1 MKLSSFGGIGRAL
14 TNRNYRVYTYGSSAS
29 LIGTWMQRAAVGW
42 LAWELTHDPKW
53 VGIAVSADLLPTIVS
68 SPIAGVLADRF
79 HPMRM
84 LKVLQLLAGLQ
95 ALALALLTFAG
106 LITVELLT
114 GLTVILGLI
123 MGFNHPVRQ
132 TTIYLLVRRED
143 LSAAVATT
151 SVIFNTSRVIGP
163 AIAGFVIHF
172 GGAGIAFGLNALT
185 FMVMLVALAAIR
197 LPPQTPRV
205 RPTLSVVGDI
215 MAGYR
220 YAFAHKGIAP
230 TLLISLSAALLV
242 RPAVEMLPA
251 FVGQVFEGGAD
262 SLGLILAANGV
273 GAMLAGIWLAYRGSA
288 AGLVSIAIWSTV
300 LAAVALTGFAASS
313 NFWVGTGFVFVL
325 GIAMSLRGTATQT
338 LIQNAVD
345 PAMRGR
351 VLSLN
356 TLIFNAGPAVG
367 AFALGL
373 VASWSGLQPP
383 LYVASVL
390 SLAVWLWAWLRRERL
405 TEYLEGPDTYEG
417 GGTDTAETP
426 PQGATPPRAAE

>member
-1 MKLSSFGGIGRAL
+1 MKLSAFGGIGRAL
-14 TNRNYRVYTYGSSAS
+14 SNRDYRVYTYGSSAS

-53 VGIAVSADLLPTIVS
+53 VGIVVSADLLPSIVA
-68 SPIAGVLADRF
+68 SPIAGVLADRL

-84 LKVLQLLAGLQ
+84 LKVLQVLAALQ
-95 ALALALLTFAG
+95 ALALAVMTFG
-106 LITVELLT
+106 GFLTVELLT
-114 GLTVILGLI
+114 VMTLLLGVI

-132 TTIYLLVRRED
+132 TMIYQLVRRED

-172 GGAGIAFGLNALT
+172 GGAGIAFSLNAVT
-185 FMVMLVALAAIR
+185 FMVMLGALAAIK
-197 LPPQTPRV
+197 LPPQAPRP
-205 RPTLSVVGDI
+205 RSSLSVVGDI

-251 FVGQVFEGGAD
+251 FVGQVFAGGAD

-273 GAMLAGIWLAYRGSA
+273 GAMLSGIWLAWRGSA
-288 AGLVSIAIWSTV
+288 HGLVAIAIWSTV
-300 LAAVALTGFAASS
+300 LSAVALAGFAASS
-313 NFWVGTGFVFVL
+313 SFWVGTGFIFLL

-345 PAMRGR
+345 PSMRGR

-356 TLIFNAGPAVG
+356 TLIFNVGPAAG
-367 AFALGL
+367 AFSLGL
-373 VASWSGLQPP
+373 IASWAGLQPP
-383 LYVASVL
+383 LYVAAAL
-390 SLAVWLWAWLRRERL
+390 SLAVWLWAWLRGERL
-405 TEYLEGPDTYEG
+405 TQYLEGPDTHEG
-417 GGTDTAETP
+417 RGTIPDAPTP
-426 PQGATPPRAAE
+426 AAPPRPAE

>member
-1 MKLSSFGGIGRAL
+1 MKLSAFGGIGRAL
-14 TNRNYRVYTYGSSAS
+14 SNRDYRVYTYGSSAS

-53 VGIAVSADLLPTIVS
+53 VGIVVSADLLPSIVA
-68 SPIAGVLADRF
+68 SPIAGVLADRL

-84 LKVLQLLAGLQ
+84 LKVLQVLAALQ
-95 ALALALLTFAG
+95 ALALAVMTFG
-106 LITVELLT
+106 GFLTVEV
-114 GLTVILGLI
+114 LTVMTLLLGVI

-132 TTIYLLVRRED
+132 TMIYQLVRRED

-172 GGAGIAFGLNALT
+172 GGAGIAFSLNAVT
-185 FMVMLVALAAIR
+185 FVVMLGALAAIK
-197 LPPQTPRV
+197 LPPQAPRP
-205 RPTLSVVGDI
+205 RSSLSVVGDI

-251 FVGQVFEGGAD
+251 FVGQVFAGGAD

-273 GAMLAGIWLAYRGSA
+273 GAMLSGIWLAWRGSA
-288 AGLVSIAIWSTV
+288 HGLVAIAIWSTV
-300 LAAVALTGFAASS
+300 LSAVALAGFAASS
-313 NFWVGTGFVFVL
+313 SFWVGTGFIFLL

-345 PAMRGR
+345 PSMRGR

-356 TLIFNAGPAVG
+356 TLIFNAGPAAG
-367 AFALGL
+367 AFSLGL
-373 VASWSGLQPP
+373 IASWAGLQPP
-383 LYVASVL
+383 LYVAAAL

-405 TEYLEGPDTYEG
+405 TQYLEGPDTHEG
-417 GGTDTAETP
+417 GGAIPDAPAPE
-426 PQGATPPRAAE
+426 APPRPAE

>member
-1 MKLSSFGGIGRAL
+1 MNLSSFGGIGRAL
-14 TNRNYRVYTYGSSAS
+14 ANRNYRVYSYGSAAS

-53 VGIAVSADLLPTIVS
+53 VGIAVSADLLPTILS

-84 LKVLQLLAGLQ
+84 LKALQLMAGLQ
-95 ALALALLTFAG
+95 AAALAALTFSG
-106 LITVELLT
+106 LITIEWLVALT
-114 GLTVILGLI
+114 GVLGVV

-143 LSAAVATT
+143 LSAAVAMT

-163 AIAGFVIHF
+163 AVAGFVIHF
-172 GGAGIAFGLNALT
+172 GGAGFAFGLNALT
-185 FMVMLVALAAIR
+185 FMMMLAALAAVH
-197 LPPQTPRV
+197 LPPQPPRA
-205 RPTLSVVGDI
+205 RPTMSVLGDI

-220 YAFAHKGIAP
+220 YAFVHAGIGP

-251 FVGQVFEGGAD
+251 FVGQIFEGGAD

-273 GAMLAGIWLAYRGSA
+273 GAMLAGIWLAWRGSA
-288 AGLVSIAIWSTV
+288 EGLVPVAIWSTV
-300 LAAVALTGFAASS
+300 LAAAALVGLATSDT
-313 NFWVGTGFVFVL
+313 FWLGTAFVFVL

-345 PAMRGR
+345 PEMRGR

-356 TLIFNAGPAVG
+356 SLIFNAGPAVG
-367 AFALGL
+367 AFTLGL
-373 VASWSGLQPP
+373 IA
-383 LYVASVL
+383 
-390 SLAVWLWAWLRRERL
+390 
-405 TEYLEGPDTYEG
+405 
-417 GGTDTAETP
+417 
-426 PQGATPPRAAE
+426 

>member
-1 MKLSSFGGIGRAL
+1 MNLSSFGGIGRAL
-14 TNRNYRVYTYGSSAS
+14 ANRNYRVYSYGSAAS

-95 ALALALLTFAG
+95 AAALAVLTFSG
-106 LITVELLT
+106 LITIEWLVALT
-114 GLTVILGLI
+114 AVLGVV

-143 LSAAVATT
+143 LSAAVAMT

-172 GGAGIAFGLNALT
+172 GGAGFAFGLNT
-185 FMVMLVALAAIR
+185 ISFMIMLAALAAVR
-197 LPPQTPRV
+197 LPPLPPRT
-205 RPTLSVVGDI
+205 RPTMSVLGDI
-215 MAGYR
+215 VAGYR
-220 YAFAHKGIAP
+220 YAFVHAGIGP

-251 FVGQVFEGGAD
+251 FVGQIFEGGAD

-273 GAMLAGIWLAYRGSA
+273 GAMLAGIWLAWRGSA
-288 AGLVSIAIWSTV
+288 EGLVPVAIWSTV
-300 LAAVALTGFAASS
+300 LAAVALVGLAASDT
-313 NFWVGTGFVFVL
+313 FWLGTAFVFVL

-345 PAMRGR
+345 PEMRGR

-356 TLIFNAGPAVG
+356 SLIFNAGPAVG
-367 AFALGL
+367 AFTLGL
-373 VASWSGLQPP
+373 IASWAGLQPP
-383 LYVASVL
+383 LYVAAVL
-390 SLAVWLWAWLRRERL
+390 SLGVWLWAWLRRDRL
-405 TEYLEGPDTYEG
+405 AAALEGPDTHERRA
-417 GGTDTAETP
+417 DA
-426 PQGATPPRAAE
+426 GA

>member
-1 MKLSSFGGIGRAL
+1 MNLSSFGGIGRAL
-14 TNRNYRVYTYGSSAS
+14 ANRNYRVYSYGSAAS

-95 ALALALLTFAG
+95 AAALAVLTFSG
-106 LITVELLT
+106 LITIEWLVALT
-114 GLTVILGLI
+114 AVLGVV

-143 LSAAVATT
+143 LSAAVAMT

-172 GGAGIAFGLNALT
+172 GGAGFAFGLNT
-185 FMVMLVALAAIR
+185 ISFMIMLAALAAVR
-197 LPPQTPRV
+197 LPPLPPRT
-205 RPTLSVVGDI
+205 RPTMSVLGDI

-220 YAFAHKGIAP
+220 YAFVHAGIGP

-251 FVGQVFEGGAD
+251 FVGQIFEGGAD

-273 GAMLAGIWLAYRGSA
+273 GAMLAGIWLAWRGSA
-288 AGLVSIAIWSTV
+288 EGLVPVAIWSTV
-300 LAAVALTGFAASS
+300 LAAVALVGLAASDT
-313 NFWVGTGFVFVL
+313 FWLGTAFVFVL

-345 PAMRGR
+345 PEMRGR

-356 TLIFNAGPAVG
+356 SLIFNAGPAVG
-367 AFALGL
+367 AFTLGL
-373 VASWSGLQPP
+373 IASWAGLQPP
-383 LYVASVL
+383 LYVAAVL
-390 SLAVWLWAWLRRERL
+390 SLGVWLWAWLRRDRL
-405 TEYLEGPDTYEG
+405 AVALEGPDTHERRA
-417 GGTDTAETP
+417 DA
-426 PQGATPPRAAE
+426 GA

>member
-1 MKLSSFGGIGRAL
+1 MNLSSFGGIGRAL
-14 TNRNYRVYTYGSSAS
+14 ANCNYRVYSYGSAAS

-95 ALALALLTFAG
+95 AAALAVLTFSG
-106 LITVELLT
+106 LITIEWLVALT
-114 GLTVILGLI
+114 AVLGVV

-143 LSAAVATT
+143 LSAAVAMT

-172 GGAGIAFGLNALT
+172 GGAEFAFGLNT
-185 FMVMLVALAAIR
+185 ISFMIMLAALAAVR
-197 LPPQTPRV
+197 LPPLPPRT
-205 RPTLSVVGDI
+205 RPTMSVLGDI

-220 YAFAHKGIAP
+220 YAFVHAGIGP

-251 FVGQVFEGGAD
+251 FVGQIFEGGAD

-273 GAMLAGIWLAYRGSA
+273 GAMLAGIWLAWRGSA
-288 AGLVSIAIWSTV
+288 EGLVPVAIWSTV
-300 LAAVALTGFAASS
+300 LAAVALVGLAASDT
-313 NFWVGTGFVFVL
+313 FWLGTAFVFVL

-345 PAMRGR
+345 PEMRGR

-356 TLIFNAGPAVG
+356 SLIFNAGPAVG
-367 AFALGL
+367 AFTLGL
-373 VASWSGLQPP
+373 IASWAGLQPP
-383 LYVASVL
+383 LYVAAVL
-390 SLAVWLWAWLRRERL
+390 SLGVWLWAWLRRDRL
-405 TEYLEGPDTYEG
+405 AAALEGPDTHERRA
-417 GGTDTAETP
+417 DA
-426 PQGATPPRAAE
+426 GA

>member
-1 MKLSSFGGIGRAL
+1 MNLSSFGGIGRAL
-14 TNRNYRVYTYGSSAS
+14 ANRNYRVYSYGSAAS

-42 LAWELTHDPKW
+42 LAWELAHDPKW
-53 VGIAVSADLLPTIVS
+53 VGIAVSADLLPTILS

-84 LKVLQLLAGLQ
+84 LKALQLMAGLQ
-95 ALALALLTFAG
+95 AAALAALTFSG
-106 LITVELLT
+106 LITIEWLVALT
-114 GLTVILGLI
+114 GVLGVV

-143 LSAAVATT
+143 LSAAVAMT

-163 AIAGFVIHF
+163 AVAGFVIHF
-172 GGAGIAFGLNALT
+172 GGAGFAFGLNALT
-185 FMVMLVALAAIR
+185 FMMMLAALAAVH
-197 LPPQTPRV
+197 LPPQPPRA
-205 RPTLSVVGDI
+205 RPTMSVLGDI

-220 YAFAHKGIAP
+220 YAFVHAGIGP

-251 FVGQVFEGGAD
+251 FVGQIFEGGAD

-273 GAMLAGIWLAYRGSA
+273 GAMLAGIWLAWRGSA
-288 AGLVSIAIWSTV
+288 EGLVPVAIWSTV
-300 LAAVALTGFAASS
+300 LAAAALVGLATSDT
-313 NFWVGTGFVFVL
+313 FWLGTAFVFVL

-345 PAMRGR
+345 PEMRGR

-356 TLIFNAGPAVG
+356 SLIFNAGPAVG
-367 AFALGL
+367 AFTLGL
-373 VASWSGLQPP
+373 IASWAGLQPP
-383 LYVASVL
+383 LYVAAAL
-390 SLAVWLWAWLRRERL
+390 SLGVWLWAWLRRARL
-405 TEYLEGPDTYEG
+405 AEALEGPDTHERRA
-417 GGTDTAETP
+417 DA
-426 PQGATPPRAAE
+426 GA

>member
-1 MKLSSFGGIGRAL
+1 MNLSSFGGIGRAL
-14 TNRNYRVYTYGSSAS
+14 ANRNYRVYSYGSAAS

-95 ALALALLTFAG
+95 AAALAVLTFSG
-106 LITVELLT
+106 LITIEWLVALT
-114 GLTVILGLI
+114 AVLGVV

-143 LSAAVATT
+143 LSAAVAMT

-172 GGAGIAFGLNALT
+172 GGAGFAFGLNT
-185 FMVMLVALAAIR
+185 ISFMIMLAALAAVR
-197 LPPQTPRV
+197 LPPLPPRT
-205 RPTLSVVGDI
+205 RPTMSVLGDI

-220 YAFAHKGIAP
+220 YAFVHAGIGP

-251 FVGQVFEGGAD
+251 FVGQIFEGGAD

-273 GAMLAGIWLAYRGSA
+273 GAMLAGIWLAWRGSA
-288 AGLVSIAIWSTV
+288 EGLVPVAIWSTV
-300 LAAVALTGFAASS
+300 LAAVALVGLAASDT
-313 NFWVGTGFVFVL
+313 FWLGTAFVFVL

-345 PAMRGR
+345 PEMRGR

-356 TLIFNAGPAVG
+356 SLIFNAGPAVG
-367 AFALGL
+367 AFTLGL
-373 VASWSGLQPP
+373 IASWAGLQPP
-383 LYVASVL
+383 LYVAAVL
-390 SLAVWLWAWLRRERL
+390 SLGVWLWAWLRRDRL
-405 TEYLEGPDTYEG
+405 AAALEGPDTHERRA
-417 GGTDTAETP
+417 DA
-426 PQGATPPRAAE
+426 GA

>member
-1 MKLSSFGGIGRAL
+1 MNLSSFGGIGRAL
-14 TNRNYRVYTYGSSAS
+14 ANRNYRVYSYGSAAS

-95 ALALALLTFAG
+95 AAALAVLTFSG
-106 LITVELLT
+106 LITIEWLVALSA
-114 GLTVILGLI
+114 VLGVV

-143 LSAAVATT
+143 LSAAVAMT

-172 GGAGIAFGLNALT
+172 GGAGFAFGLNT
-185 FMVMLVALAAIR
+185 ISFMIMLAALAAVR
-197 LPPQTPRV
+197 LPPLPPRT
-205 RPTLSVVGDI
+205 RPTMSVLGDI
-215 MAGYR
+215 VAGYR
-220 YAFAHKGIAP
+220 YAFVHAGIGP

-251 FVGQVFEGGAD
+251 FVGQIFEGGAD

-273 GAMLAGIWLAYRGSA
+273 GAMLAGIWLAWRGSA
-288 AGLVSIAIWSTV
+288 EGLVPVAIWSTV
-300 LAAVALTGFAASS
+300 LAAVALVGLAASDT
-313 NFWVGTGFVFVL
+313 FWLGTAFVFVL

-345 PAMRGR
+345 PEMRGR

-356 TLIFNAGPAVG
+356 SLIFNAGPAVG
-367 AFALGL
+367 AFTLGL
-373 VASWSGLQPP
+373 IASWAGLQPP
-383 LYVASVL
+383 LYVAAVL
-390 SLAVWLWAWLRRERL
+390 SLGVWLWAWLRRDRL
-405 TEYLEGPDTYEG
+405 AAALEGPDTHERRA
-417 GGTDTAETP
+417 DA
-426 PQGATPPRAAE
+426 GA

>member
-1 MKLSSFGGIGRAL
+1 MNLSYFGGIGRAL
-14 TNRNYRVYTYGSSAS
+14 ANRNYRVYSYGSAAS

-95 ALALALLTFAG
+95 AAALAVLTFSG
-106 LITVELLT
+106 LITIEWLVALT
-114 GLTVILGLI
+114 AVLGVV

-143 LSAAVATT
+143 LSAAVAMT

-172 GGAGIAFGLNALT
+172 GGAGFAFGLNT
-185 FMVMLVALAAIR
+185 ISFMIMLAALAAVR
-197 LPPQTPRV
+197 LPPLPPRT
-205 RPTLSVVGDI
+205 RPTMSVLGDI

-220 YAFAHKGIAP
+220 YAFVHAGIGP

-251 FVGQVFEGGAD
+251 FVGQIFEGGAD

-273 GAMLAGIWLAYRGSA
+273 GAMLAGIWLAWRGSA
-288 AGLVSIAIWSTV
+288 EGLVPVAIWSTV
-300 LAAVALTGFAASS
+300 LAAVALVGLAASDT
-313 NFWVGTGFVFVL
+313 FWLGTAFVFVL

-345 PAMRGR
+345 PEMRGR

-356 TLIFNAGPAVG
+356 SLIFNAGPAVG
-367 AFALGL
+367 AFTLGL
-373 VASWSGLQPP
+373 IASWAGLQPP
-383 LYVASVL
+383 LYVAAVL
-390 SLAVWLWAWLRRERL
+390 SLGVWLWAWLRRDRL
-405 TEYLEGPDTYEG
+405 AAALEGPDTHERRA
-417 GGTDTAETP
+417 DA
-426 PQGATPPRAAE
+426 GA

>member
-1 MKLSSFGGIGRAL
+1 MNLSSFGGIGRAL
-14 TNRNYRVYTYGSSAS
+14 ANRNYRVYSYGSAAS

-53 VGIAVSADLLPTIVS
+53 VGIAVSADLLPTILS

-84 LKVLQLLAGLQ
+84 LKALQLMAGLQ
-95 ALALALLTFAG
+95 AAALAALTFSG
-106 LITVELLT
+106 LITIEWLVALT
-114 GLTVILGLI
+114 GVLGVV

-143 LSAAVATT
+143 LSAAVAMT

-163 AIAGFVIHF
+163 AVAGFVIHF
-172 GGAGIAFGLNALT
+172 GGAGFAFGLNALT
-185 FMVMLVALAAIR
+185 FMMMLAALAAVH
-197 LPPQTPRV
+197 LPPQPPRA
-205 RPTLSVVGDI
+205 RPTMSVLGDI

-220 YAFAHKGIAP
+220 YAFVHAGIGP

-251 FVGQVFEGGAD
+251 FVGQIFEGGAD

-273 GAMLAGIWLAYRGSA
+273 GAMLAGIWLAWRGSA
-288 AGLVSIAIWSTV
+288 EGLVPVAIWSTV
-300 LAAVALTGFAASS
+300 LAAAALVGLAMSDT
-313 NFWVGTGFVFVL
+313 FWLGTAFVFVL

-345 PAMRGR
+345 PEMRGR

-356 TLIFNAGPAVG
+356 SLIFNAGPAVG
-367 AFALGL
+367 AFTLGL
-373 VASWSGLQPP
+373 IASWAGLQPP
-383 LYVASVL
+383 LYVAAAL
-390 SLAVWLWAWLRRERL
+390 SLGVWLWAWLRRARL
-405 TEYLEGPDTYEG
+405 AEALEGPDTHERRA
-417 GGTDTAETP
+417 DA
-426 PQGATPPRAAE
+426 GA